1 MITTMSIATFRALWD
16 FDRPKCLVRERHFAE
31 FAL

>member
-1 MITTMSIATFRALWD
+1 MITTMSIATFRLLWD
-16 FDRPKCLVRERHFAE
+16 SMAKVFSVERHFAE